1 MTSQP
6 HEPQRFIAY
15 YCVILLLSLA
25 AQGLGLLAG
34 SIMNVKFTL
43 ILGSFFICP
52 FVLFSG
58 FFISIKDASYI
69 WHWIFHVSFI
79 KHALDGS
86 LQAIFGGD
94 RGKLECEADY
104 CHYRWPY
111 KFLESLGISDSIPNV
126 MTKLIVFAL
135 IFRAIAFFIM
145 WVRLKR

>member
-6 HEPQRFIAY
+6 LEPYRFIAY
-15 YCVILLLSLA
+15 YCVILFVSIA

-34 SIMNVKFTL
+34 SILNVKFTL

-58 FFISIKDASYI
+58 FFISMKDASYV
-69 WHWIFHVSFI
+69 WHWIFQVSFI

-94 RGKLECEADY
+94 RPKMHCDAGY

-111 KFLESLGISDSIPNV
+111 KFLESLGISDSIQNC

-135 IFRAIAFFIM
+135 ISRTIAFFIM